1 MNINERVAKLRAT
14 MIAKGLDAYIIPS
27 TDPHISEYVAE
38 RWKAKT
44 WISGFTGSV
53 ATFVVTKNH
62 SGLWVDSRYWLQSE
76 EELKGTEIE
85 VFKLG
90 KDDVPDFT
98 NWIVNNLSAGNT
110 VGYDGMC
117 VPYGLDKQW
126 RLLFNYWSIKVNSD
140 YDLLDEIWED
150 RPAIPREKIFAQ
162 PIKYAGVSREDKL
175 ANVRNQM
182 AKKGVDTH
190 IIASLDD
197 ICWLFNIRGRDVA
210 YNPVAY
216 CYSIITKDKAELYIY
231 NDNVE
236 SGLSEEL
243 HKSGIVIRNYDDIYS
258 SVKNISANAKVYID
272 PARINAGLS
281 SMIPSNCQI
290 VEGMNFTTM
299 MKAVKNNIELDG
311 MRAAMQRD
319 CIAMV
324 KFQYWLENNL
334 GKVEISELTTM
345 DVLRGI
351 RAESDMFFGE
361 SFGTIAGYK
370 GNGAIVHYSS
380 STKTNVELHKDGFF
394 LLDSGGQYYDG
405 TTDITRMYYLGSQ
418 PTEEEMID
426 YTLVLK
432 GHIDL
437 NLAIFPTH
445 TRGSQLDILARH
457 GLWQRLQNYGHGTGH
472 GVGCFM
478 NVHEGPQNIRM
489 EENPVTLVPGMIIS
503 NEPGMYRAG
512 KFGIRIE
519 NLVNV
524 IEAGAS
530 EFGKFY
536 TFEVL
541 TLCPIDKKPIKKDLL
556 NDDEI
561 NWLNEY
567 HQRVY
572 NSVKD
577 DLSQELR
584 DWLADKTSPL

>member
-53 ATFVVTKNH
+53 AKFVVTKNH

-231 NDNVE
+231 NDKVE

-489 EENPVTLVPGMIIS
+489 DENPVTLVPGMIIS